1 MRQLLSHAF
10 KPGSRSGSF
19 GAAPPLLLL
28 SLLSTTLG
36 FAQPASV
43 PPASPSSPRVIAV
56 APLATMGSEDT
67 SATARATAAALEN
80 ALAALPAARVLS
92 AAQVAASVKRAKR
105 PALATCDGE
114 LTCIVEL
121 GQLTGAHVV
130 VTGQS
135 GGLGE
140 ARVIYLRAV
149 DVASTKELGSTTWT
163 TAAGDSAPAAVARLL
178 APATYSGLLG
188 LTSSVPNATVYV
200 NGKRL
205 GISSAAPF
213 RLPVGT
219 HALRVTHPEYR
230 DFVRFIDITYDTTV
244 EVPVTLQ
251 PLPVVQRDLA
261 LRGGSSSSSAAPD
274 SSRPWYGRWWVV
286 AGGAVALAVIAGSIT
301 YATSDDFDP
310 DVTLP

>member
-1 MRQLLSHAF
+1 MRQLLSHANNQ
-10 KPGSRSGSF
+10 GAGSGSVV
-19 GAAPPLLLL
+19 AAALFLFL
-28 SLLSTTLG
+28 SLLTAS
-36 FAQPASV
+36 FASAQPAST
-43 PPASPSSPRVIAV
+43 PPSPSPRVIAL

-67 SATARATAAALEN
+67 SSSARATAAALEK
-80 ALAALPAARVLS
+80 ALAALPAARVIS
-92 AAQVAASVKRAKR
+92 AAQVAAAVKRAKR
-105 PALATCDGE
+105 PALAACDGE
-114 LTCIVEL
+114 LTCVVEL
-121 GQLTGAHVV
+121 GQLTGASVV

-149 DVASTKELGSTTWT
+149 DVASAKELGSTTWT

-178 APATYSGLLG
+178 APATYSGRLG

-200 NGKRL
+200 NGRRL
-205 GISSAAPF
+205 GTSAAAPF
-213 RLPVGT
+213 LLPVGT

-230 DFVRFIDITYDTTV
+230 DFVRFVDIAYGATTQI
-244 EVPVTLQ
+244 PVTLQ

-261 LRGGSSSSSAAPD
+261 MRGGASSSDAPS
-274 SSRPWYGRWWVV
+274 SSRPWYRRWWVI